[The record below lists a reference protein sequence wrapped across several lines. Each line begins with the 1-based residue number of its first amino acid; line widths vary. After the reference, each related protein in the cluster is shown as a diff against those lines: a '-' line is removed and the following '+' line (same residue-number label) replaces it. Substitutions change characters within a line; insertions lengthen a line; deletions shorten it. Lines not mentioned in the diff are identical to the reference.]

1 MNSDNLLVVNPKRVE
16 KIRANLIYGGKDNLH
31 VLSDFDKTLTRAF
44 VDGQKAHTVIAQVRQ
59 GNYLTSDYSS
69 RAHQLFEKYHPI
81 EIDRKISP
89 EEKKKKMHEWWK
101 IHFELLVECGLDKKT
116 ISEIVSK
123 RTLKFREGCFEFLDL
138 LYKNKIPLVVMSA
151 AMGDMIS
158 EYLKQENKMYSN
170 IKLIANFYDWDK
182 KGKAV
187 KVREPII
194 HSVNKDELI
203 IKDFPEIFK
212 VVSKRKNVIL
222 LGDSLEDP
230 DMITG
235 FDSDNILK
243 IGFLNENVSEN
254 LPYFKE
260 KYDVL
265 ILNDGNM
272 DYVNKLM
279 GEIIK

>member
-1 MNSDNLLVVNPKRVE
+1 MEVIIVDENELERKVNEFRK
-16 KIRANLIYGGKDNLH
+16 NGKDRIH
-31 VLSDFDKTLTRAF
+31 VLTDFDRTVTKAF
-44 VDGQKAHTVIAQVRQ
+44 VDGKKVQSIISIIRDGSYISKDYAKKAHE
-59 GNYLTSDYSS
+59 
-69 RAHQLFEKYHPI
+69 LFEKYHPI